1 MTDTDSLEA
10 RLQAAAT
17 LSEARPYMRR
27 FTGKTF
33 VIRSGG
39 HAMGDETLA
48 QRFARDVVLL
58 KQVGILPVVVHGG
71 GPQIGRMLERLKIES
86 QFVQGLRITDAA
98 TVEIVE
104 MVLAGNIN
112 KQIAADI
119 TAAGGRA
126 SGLSGQDGHLLRAR
140 RLQCTH
146 RDPGPQVE
154 KIIDLGFVGE
164 PESVDTEVIERL
176 TAAGI
181 IPVIAPIGIGDD
193 SATYNINGDTAAG
206 AIANALGATKL
217 LMLTDVAGVLDQEGA
232 LIPRLTPDSARAR
245 MEDGTVSGGMVPK
258 IETCIDAVAD
268 TVEAAHILDGRIP
281 HVLLLEIFTA
291 HGVGTMISAEAG

>member
-1 MTDTDSLEA
+1 
-10 RLQAAAT
+10 
-17 LSEARPYMRR
+17 
-27 FTGKTF
+27 
-33 VIRSGG
+33 
-39 HAMGDETLA
+39 
-48 QRFARDVVLL
+48 
-58 KQVGILPVVVHGG
+58 
-71 GPQIGRMLERLKIES
+71 
-86 QFVQGLRITDAA
+86 
-98 TVEIVE
+98 
-104 MVLAGNIN
+104 
-112 KQIAADI
+112 
-119 TAAGGRA
+119 
-126 SGLSGQDGHLLRAR
+126 
-140 RLQCTH
+140 
-146 RDPGPQVE
+146 
-154 KIIDLGFVGE
+154 VGE

-232 LIPRLTPDSARAR
+232 LIPRLTPDSARACI
-245 MEDGTVSGGMVPK
+245 EDGTVSGGMVPK